1 MQLYVIDKDFRN
13 GVINFVLLQMQRL
26 MEETL
31 TKNMHLQ
38 QDLENL
44 SQEVARLS
52 DRCQGG
58 S

>member
-1 MQLYVIDKDFRN
+1 MSDFAD
-13 GVINFVLLQMQRL
+13 GVFNFVLLQMQRL

>member
-1 MQLYVIDKDFRN
+1 MLSIKIPLNEFL
-13 GVINFVLLQMQRL
+13 ILFFLQMQRL